1 MLPWLEVPLKDLM
14 ARYEAERLPHALLF
28 IGPAG
33 AGKAELG
40 KALAHRLLCEQ
51 GTACGTCKGCL
62 LLEAGSHP
70 DLKKVELEED
80 AQQIKVEQVRD
91 LIVWVNQTAQ
101 MSGAKISIIAPA
113 HKMNRNS
120 ANALLKVMEEPPAR
134 NFLIL
139 ISDEPA
145 MLLPTIRSR
154 AQRLNLTMPGETEA
168 KQWLEAKVD
177 GDKDWSTL
185 LSLSHGS
192 PLLARQRA
200 DDDYL
205 QRRQLLASVWHDLF
219 VKQGDVVSLVAGLA
233 KIDLTEALELA
244 MEMFADV
251 ARLQATNDKNAINN
265 KDIASFIEPVSDV
278 LGKRQVLY
286 CLNLLQQDYRLAKGT
301 QNPNPTLLLES
312 LLIACSAP
320 GAAQPDSV
328 FNL

>member
-1 MLPWLEVPLKDLM
+1 MLPWLEAPLKDLM

-33 AGKAELG
+33 VGKAELA
-40 KALAHRLLCEQ
+40 KDLAHRLLCEN
-51 GTACGTCKGCL
+51 GSACGTCKSCL

-70 DLKKVELEED
+70 DLKRVELEED

-91 LIVWVNQTAQ
+91 LIDWVNQTAQ

-154 AQRLNLTMPGETEA
+154 AQRLILQMPGETEA
-168 KQWLEAKVD
+168 KAWLQANVD
-177 GDKDWSTL
+177 EDRDWSTL

-205 QRRQLLASVWHDLF
+205 QRRQLLAAVWHDLF
-219 VKQGDVVSLVAGLA
+219 VKKADLVSLVASLA
-233 KIDLTEALELA
+233 KVDLIEALEVA

-251 ARLQATNDKNAINN
+251 ARLQATDDENIINN
-265 KDIASFIEPVSDV
+265 KDLAKFIGPMKSI
-278 LGKRQVLY
+278 LGEQQVLY
-286 CLNLLQQDYRLAKGT
+286 CLNLIQQDYRLAKGT

-312 LLIACSAP
+312 LMIACSGPLAT
-320 GAAQPDSV
+320 QPKSV
-328 FNL
+328 FSL